1 MSRRRTPPQPL
12 PMEPFFRS
20 LPGCHGILQA
30 IAEEPDDDLHRL
42 ILADWLDDHAYSLR
56 AEFIRLSLQIAQ
68 TPEDS
73 PEWSGLQAQW
83 KKWIHRS
90 DEQEQWWD
98 IRSYLVTGF
107 ELLYERG
114 MLEVAETPDR
124 RFTVVAATLYKHV
137 DCRKRIL
144 LNALECLTEGS
155 WLKRPELACLDTL
168 ILIRDC
174 IENICNLLTGCSYLS
189 NFEYLH
195 I

>member
-42 ILADWLDDHAYSLR
+42 ILADWLDDHGYSLR

-98 IRSYLVTGF
+98 IRSQLVPGV

-114 MLEVAETPDR
+114 MLEVAEMPAT
-124 RFTVVAATLYKHV
+124 RFTIVAATLYKRV
-137 DCRKRIL
+137 DCRKLIL
-144 LNALECLTEGS
+144 LDALECL
-155 WLKRPELACLDTL
+155 WLGRPELAYLDTL
-168 ILIRDC
+168 FFSVAI
-174 IENICNLLTGCSYLS
+174 
-189 NFEYLH
+189 
-195 I
+195 